1 MEERQFL
8 CQKKNLKSDVKG
20 IITLLKITVNEPK
33 RNRWKERGESGIDLI
48 KNATPYKVALQ
59 ACPPLKDNVMST
71 YP

>member
-20 IITLLKITVNEPK
+20 IITLFKLTVNEPK
-33 RNRWKERGESGIDLI
+33 RNLRGESGIDLI